1 MASQIFRS
9 SRPDGWIL
17 PKPYTDA
24 SLRYHKHGPIQPMDK
39 PTLWERLVG
48 LG

>member
-1 MASQIFRS
+1 MASRTFRS
-9 SRPDGWIL
+9 SSPDVWVL
-17 PKPYTDA
+17 PKPYSDA
-24 SLRYHKHGPIQPMDK
+24 SLRYLKHGPIQPMRQ